1 MAVFGLEPW
10 MLALLAAGGFA
21 CYTVTVEYG
30 MAWTEG
36 EASPVLGAVF
46 VSTVVVTVAFWAFAA
61 ARGLP
66 DALTDPGQVWPFV
79 VAGVAYPA
87 VFRFL
92 YYEGIDRV
100 GSSVTAAVL
109 GAYPAVSVL
118 LAVALLDEVLGL
130 FAAAGVALVVGGVVL
145 LQVTQGSTD
154 TGDVEDVVTT
164 KLAAA
169 DTRDLL
175 YPAAATLLTGAAF
188 VLIDFGLATF
198 PDPVTAT
205 AVTQT
210 PALVLFTGWALVAG
224 VGSGRLRLSRPVL
237 GAFAVAGAFNFVG
250 WLTNFFALQSGSV
263 ITVVPLLNTTPLL
276 VMVITYSAEREVPR
290 STRLVAA
297 VATIV
302 VGVTLVQVGT

>member
-46 VSTVVVTVAFWAFAA
+46 VSTVVVTGAFWAFAA

-66 DALTDPGQVWPFV
+66 DALTDPGRVWPFV

-130 FAAAGVALVVGGVVL
+130 FAAAGVSLIVGGVVL
-145 LQVTQGSTD
+145 LQVTQESADAT
-154 TGDVEDVVTT
+154 DVEDVVTG

-169 DTRDLL
+169 DARDLL
-175 YPAAATLLTGAAF
+175 YPAAATLLTGGAF
-188 VLIDFGLATF
+188 VLIDFGLSGF
-198 PDPVTAT
+198 PDPVAAT

-210 PALVLFTGWALVAG
+210 PALVLFTGWALTAG
-224 VGSGRLRLSRPVL
+224 IGSGRLRLRRSVL
-237 GAFAVAGAFNFVG
+237 GAFALAGAFNFVG

-263 ITVVPLLNTTPLL
+263 VTVVPLLNTTPLL
-276 VMVITYSAEREVPR
+276 VMVLTYGAERQVPR

-297 VATIV
+297 VAAIV

>member
-1 MAVFGLEPW
+1 MAVFGLDPW
-10 MLALLAAGGFA
+10 MLALTAAAGFA
-21 CYTVTVEYG
+21 CYTVAVEYG

-61 ARGLP
+61 ARGIP
-66 DALTDPGQVWPFV
+66 AALTDPERVWPFV
-79 VAGVAYPA
+79 VAGIAYPA

-118 LAVALLDEVLGL
+118 LAVALLDDVLGL
-130 FAAAGVALVVGGVVL
+130 FAAVGVALIVGGVVL
-145 LQVTQGSTD
+145 LQVTQDSAEAEDAG
-154 TGDVEDVVTT
+154 DVVTG

-169 DTRDLL
+169 ETRDLL
-175 YPAAATLLTGAAF
+175 YPAAATFLTGGAF
-188 VLIDFGLATF
+188 VLIDFGLAGF
-198 PDPVTAT
+198 PDPVAAT

-210 PALVLFTGWALVAG
+210 PALVIFSAWALVAG
-224 VGSGRLRLSRPVL
+224 VGTGRLRLGRTVL
-237 GAFAVAGAFNFVG
+237 TTFAVAGVFNFVG

-263 ITVVPLLNTTPLL
+263 VTVVPLINTTPLL
-276 VMVITYSAEREVPR
+276 VMAITYGAERQLPR
-290 STRLVAA
+290 SKRLVAA
-297 VATIV
+297 VAAIV

>member
-1 MAVFGLEPW
+1 MVAFGLEPW

-30 MAWTEG
+30 MSWTEG

-66 DALTDPGQVWPFV
+66 DALTDPARVWPFV
-79 VAGVAYPA
+79 VAGIAYPA

-118 LAVALLDEVLGL
+118 LAVALLDDVLTL

-145 LQVTQGSTD
+145 LQVTKESAEADGT
-154 TGDVEDVVTT
+154 EDVVTG

-175 YPAAATLLTGAAF
+175 YPAAATVLTGGAF
-188 VLIDFGLATF
+188 VLIDFGLAGF
-198 PDPVTAT
+198 PDPVAAT

-224 VGSGRLRLSRPVL
+224 VGSGRLRLGPSVL
-237 GAFAVAGAFNFVG
+237 GAFAVAGVFNFIG

-276 VMVITYSAEREVPR
+276 VMVITYSAEREIPR
-290 STRLVAA
+290 SSRLVAA
-297 VATIV
+297 VAAIV

>member
-46 VSTVVVTVAFWAFAA
+46 VSTVVVTGAFWAFAA

-66 DALTDPGQVWPFV
+66 DALTDPGRVWPFV

-130 FAAAGVALVVGGVVL
+130 FAAAGVSLIVGGVVL
-145 LQVTQGSTD
+145 LQVTQESADAT
-154 TGDVEDVVTT
+154 DVEDVVTG

-169 DTRDLL
+169 DARDLL
-175 YPAAATLLTGAAF
+175 YPAAATLLTGGAF
-188 VLIDFGLATF
+188 VLIDFGLSGF
-198 PDPVTAT
+198 PDPVAAT

-210 PALVLFTGWALVAG
+210 PALVLFTGWALTAG
-224 VGSGRLRLSRPVL
+224 IGSGRLRLRRSVL
-237 GAFAVAGAFNFVG
+237 GAFALAGAFNFVG

-263 ITVVPLLNTTPLL
+263 VTVVPLLNTTPLL

-290 STRLVAA
+290 STRLVGA
-297 VATIV
+297 VAAIV

>member
-46 VSTVVVTVAFWAFAA
+46 VSTVVVTVAFWVFAA

-66 DALTDPGQVWPFV
+66 DALTDPQRVWPFV

-118 LAVALLDEVLGL
+118 LAVAFLGDVLGV
-130 FAAAGVALVVGGVVL
+130 FAAAGVALIVGGVVL
-145 LQVTQGSTD
+145 LQVTQESAD
-154 TGDVEDVVTT
+154 ADEIEDVVTG

-188 VLIDFGLATF
+188 VLIDFGLASF
-198 PDPVTAT
+198 PDPVAAT

-224 VGSGRLRLSRPVL
+224 VGSGRLRLGPSVL
-237 GAFAVAGAFNFVG
+237 GAFAVAGVFNFVG

-290 STRLVAA
+290 SSRLVAA

>member
-46 VSTVVVTVAFWAFAA
+46 VSTVVVTGAFWAFAA

-66 DALTDPGQVWPFV
+66 DALTDPGRVWPFV

-130 FAAAGVALVVGGVVL
+130 FAAAGVSLIVGGVVL
-145 LQVTQGSTD
+145 LQVTQESADAT
-154 TGDVEDVVTT
+154 DVEDVVTG

-169 DTRDLL
+169 DARDLL
-175 YPAAATLLTGAAF
+175 YPAAATLLTGGAF
-188 VLIDFGLATF
+188 VLIDFGLSGF
-198 PDPVTAT
+198 PDPVAAT

-210 PALVLFTGWALVAG
+210 PALVLFTGWALTAG
-224 VGSGRLRLSRPVL
+224 IGSGRLRLRRSVL
-237 GAFAVAGAFNFVG
+237 GAFALAGAFNFVG

-263 ITVVPLLNTTPLL
+263 VTVVPLLNTTPLL
-276 VMVITYSAEREVPR
+276 VMVITYSAERQVPR
-290 STRLVAA
+290 STRLVGA
-297 VATIV
+297 VAAIV

>member
-1 MAVFGLEPW
+1 MAVLGLEPW

-30 MAWTEG
+30 MARTEG
-36 EASPVLGAVF
+36 EGSPVLGAVF
-46 VSTVVVTVAFWAFAA
+46 VSTVVVTVAFWGFAA

-66 DALTDPGQVWPFV
+66 SAVTDPGQVWPFV

-100 GSSVTAAVL
+100 GSSITAAVL
-109 GAYPAVSVL
+109 GAYPVVSVL
-118 LAVALLDEVLGL
+118 LAVAVLDEILGL
-130 FAAAGVALVVGGVVL
+130 FAAGGVALVVGGVVL
-145 LQVTQGSTD
+145 LQVTQGRAD
-154 TGDVEDVVTT
+154 AADADDVVTG

-175 YPAAATLLTGAAF
+175 YPAAATFLTGGAF
-188 VLIDFGLATF
+188 VLIDFGLAGF

-210 PALVLFTGWALVAG
+210 PALVLFSGWALVAG
-224 VGSGRLRLSRPVL
+224 LGSGRLRLGRPVL
-237 GAFAVAGAFNFVG
+237 GAFALAGGFNFLG

-276 VMVITYSAEREVPR
+276 VMVLTYGAERQVPR

-297 VATIV
+297 VGAIV

>member
-30 MAWTEG
+30 MVWTEG

-66 DALTDPGQVWPFV
+66 DALTDPQRVWPFV

-118 LAVALLDEVLGL
+118 LAVTLLDEVLGL

-154 TGDVEDVVTT
+154 AEHVEDVVTE

-175 YPAAATLLTGAAF
+175 YPAAATFLAGGAF
-188 VLIDFGLATF
+188 VLIDFGLANF
-198 PDPVTAT
+198 PDPVAAT

-210 PALVLFTGWALVAG
+210 PALVLFSGWALVAG
-224 VGSGRLRLSRPVL
+224 VGSGRLRLRRSVL
-237 GAFAVAGAFNFVG
+237 GAFALAGAFNFVG

-263 ITVVPLLNTTPLL
+263 ITVVPLINTTPLL
-276 VMVITYSAEREVPR
+276 VMLLTYSAQREVPR

-297 VATIV
+297 VAAIV
-302 VGVTLVQVGT
+302 AGVTLVQVGT